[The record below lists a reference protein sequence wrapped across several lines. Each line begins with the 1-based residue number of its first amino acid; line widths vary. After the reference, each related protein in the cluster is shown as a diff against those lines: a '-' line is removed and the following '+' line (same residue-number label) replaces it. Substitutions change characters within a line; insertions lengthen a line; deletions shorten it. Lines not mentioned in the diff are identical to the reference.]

1 MGVSKPLTLRSGQHF
16 EKAGDAEFY
25 FQQILNGGELRV
37 CLIDDEHTAIDALF
51 RDYCAA
57 TEWTMPG
64 VPLGYFRDINRVN
77 ERITKSFYVKYDRGE
92 PDDFSYI
99 KAVRAVANWKR

>member
-16 EKAGDAEFY
+16 EIAGDAELY
-25 FQQILNGGELRV
+25 FRQILNGGDVRV
-37 CLIDDEHTAIDALF
+37 RLTDDEHIAVDALF

-64 VPLGYFRDINRVN
+64 VPLEYFRDFNLVE
-77 ERITKSFYVKYDRGE
+77 ERTTKSFYVKYDRGE
-92 PDDFSYI
+92 PDNFSYI
-99 KAVRAVANWKR
+99 KAVRAIANWKR